1 MTILLKNQSLTG
13 QISLKASWGVQ
24 KGPRGSARWQATPGP
39 EGGLG
44 LHPACRD
51 ALLVGRVGSSDP
63 PHLLLLPPP
72 ATTSILLLSVQSL
85 QERLPQ
91 SLTETLT
98 PVQRMHSAHETL
110 HSTNGYKCVF
120 KEIPGLSHIS
130 HRLTLLAVHMDA
142 HTLTAMNMAMLADKF
157 GENCCCW
164 TLRFKK
170 DCMNV

>member
-63 PHLLLLPPP
+63 PPTSSSSPPP
-72 ATTSILLLSVQSL
+72 SHHLHPPSLSAVPPREAATEPHRNSDTSP
-85 QERLPQ
+85 E
-91 SLTETLT
+91 
-98 PVQRMHSAHETL
+98 
-110 HSTNGYKCVF
+110 
-120 KEIPGLSHIS
+120 
-130 HRLTLLAVHMDA
+130 DA
-142 HTLTAMNMAMLADKF
+142 LCT
-157 GENCCCW
+157 
-164 TLRFKK
+164 
-170 DCMNV
+170 

>member
-72 ATTSILLLSVQSL
+72 SHHLHPPSLSAVPPREAATEPHRNSDTSP
-85 QERLPQ
+85 E
-91 SLTETLT
+91 
-98 PVQRMHSAHETL
+98 
-110 HSTNGYKCVF
+110 
-120 KEIPGLSHIS
+120 
-130 HRLTLLAVHMDA
+130 DA
-142 HTLTAMNMAMLADKF
+142 LCT
-157 GENCCCW
+157 
-164 TLRFKK
+164 
-170 DCMNV
+170 

>member
-51 ALLVGRVGSSDP
+51 ALLVGRVGSSDS
-63 PHLLLLPPP
+63 PPP
-72 ATTSILLLSVQSL
+72 PPPQPPPPSSFSQCSPSKRGCHRASQKLWHQS
-85 QERLPQ
+85 RGC
-91 SLTETLT
+91 
-98 PVQRMHSAHETL
+98 TL
-110 HSTNGYKCVF
+110 HMKPYTQLMVTNVF
-120 KEIPGLSHIS
+120 SKKSQVSHIS
-130 HRLTLLAVHMDA
+130 HRLTLLAVHMDT
-142 HTLTAMNMAMLADKF
+142 HTLTAMNMAMLADKI

>member
-63 PHLLLLPPP
+63 PHLHPPSLSAVP
-72 ATTSILLLSVQSL
+72 PREAATEPHRNSDTSP
-85 QERLPQ
+85 E
-91 SLTETLT
+91 
-98 PVQRMHSAHETL
+98 
-110 HSTNGYKCVF
+110 
-120 KEIPGLSHIS
+120 
-130 HRLTLLAVHMDA
+130 DA
-142 HTLTAMNMAMLADKF
+142 LCT
-157 GENCCCW
+157 
-164 TLRFKK
+164 
-170 DCMNV
+170 